1 MLKRFLKPRFA
12 CGLLLLCVSLYSFAF
27 AQPVVH
33 LVASEYPPD
42 TSEIIPGGGTMDRQV
57 KRAFEL
63 AGYQVKV
70 TYYPWARAY
79 ELAKTGR
86 VDGIYD
92 FWMTPERA
100 AFFVGSK
107 PVSDMH
113 FAIYG
118 RLTSKERPGSL
129 DDLRGKRIG
138 IVNGYAYPQ
147 EIQPLKKQFDTSM
160 EDTNN
165 FQKLVM
171 GRVDY
176 VVSTIDTTNY
186 LAGYSGLS
194 FFDKVYQTDIKL
206 SPLSRGVAF
215 PKANPRHLLLQK
227 AFNEGLQK
235 LKLEQK
241 SQAKHPGK
249 KQTLLSYRDKY

>member
-1 MLKRFLKPRFA
+1 MKRRFA
-12 CGLLLLCVSLYSFAF
+12 CGLLLACTAMYSSATV
-27 AQPVVH
+27 QPVVN

-42 TSEIIPGGGTMDRQV
+42 TSESMPGGGVMDRQV

-63 AGYQVKV
+63 AGYKVNV

-100 AFFVGSK
+100 AYFVGSK

-118 RLTSKERPGSL
+118 RLSSKERPRSL
-129 DDLRGKRIG
+129 NDLRGKRIG

-147 EIQPLKKQFDTSM
+147 EMQPLKNQLDASLA
-160 EDTNN
+160 DTNN

-176 VVSTIDTTNY
+176 VISTIETTNY
-186 LAGYSGLS
+186 LAGYSGQS
-194 FFDKVYQTDIKL
+194 FFDKVYQTDITL
-206 SPLSRGVAF
+206 STLSRGVAF
-215 PKANPRHLLLQK
+215 PKANPKHLQLQK

-241 SQAKHPGK
+241 YKAKHPGK
-249 KQTLLSYRDKY
+249 KPTLLSYRDLY